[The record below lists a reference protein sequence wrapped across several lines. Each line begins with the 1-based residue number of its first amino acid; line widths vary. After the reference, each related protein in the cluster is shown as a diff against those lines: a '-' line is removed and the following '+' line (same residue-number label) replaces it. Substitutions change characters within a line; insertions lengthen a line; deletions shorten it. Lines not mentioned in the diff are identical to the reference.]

1 MIVTKLVR
9 FDAGDGAMI
18 LIEVEEVVSE
28 DIEPVSKS
36 PGELAAVARKT
47 LSGALDEIAP
57 MVRTMK
63 SRLNTMTEQGD
74 QVEVK
79 FGVKLSGEIGAV
91 IGKVGGEVNYEITL
105 KWAHK

>member
-1 MIVTKLVR
+1 MTKLIR
-9 FDAGDGAMI
+9 FDAGDGATV
-18 LIEVEEVVSE
+18 LVEVEEIDSE
-28 DIEPVSKS
+28 DIEPASKL
-36 PGELAAVARKT
+36 PGQLAAMARQT
-47 LSGALDEIAP
+47 LSQSLDEIAP

-63 SRLNTMTEQGD
+63 NRLNTMTEIGD
-74 QVEVK
+74 EVEVK

>member
-1 MIVTKLVR
+1 MTKLVR
-9 FDAGDGAMI
+9 FDAGDGTTI
-18 LIEVEEVVSE
+18 FVEVEEVASE
-28 DIEPVSKS
+28 DIEPVAKT
-36 PGELAAVARKT
+36 PGELAAMARQT
-47 LSGALDEIAP
+47 LSSSLDEIAP

-63 SRLNTMTEQGD
+63 NRVNAMTDPGD

-105 KWAHK
+105 KWSHQ